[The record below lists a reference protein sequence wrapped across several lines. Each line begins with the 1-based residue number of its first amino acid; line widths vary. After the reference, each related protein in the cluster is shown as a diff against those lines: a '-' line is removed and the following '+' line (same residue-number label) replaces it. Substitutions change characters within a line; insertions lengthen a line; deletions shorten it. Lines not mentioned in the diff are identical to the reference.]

1 MQRLFYYLYFPF
13 IWLMRLLYR
22 FIKTELTMTF
32 ALFIIVTPLM
42 VLILADLLPLP
53 LYLKIFASYYVP
65 IGMYTPFHYFDSD
78 VRRRRTK
85 PGYVPL
91 HER

>member
-13 IWLMRLLYR
+13 IWLMRILYR
-22 FIKTELTMTF
+22 FIKTESMMTF
-32 ALFIIVTPLM
+32 ALFVIFAPLM
-42 VLILADLLPLP
+42 ISILGDFIQLP
-53 LYLKIFASYYVP
+53 LYLKTFATCYISLA
-65 IGMYTPFHYFDSD
+65 MYTPFHYFDSD

-91 HER
+91 NER